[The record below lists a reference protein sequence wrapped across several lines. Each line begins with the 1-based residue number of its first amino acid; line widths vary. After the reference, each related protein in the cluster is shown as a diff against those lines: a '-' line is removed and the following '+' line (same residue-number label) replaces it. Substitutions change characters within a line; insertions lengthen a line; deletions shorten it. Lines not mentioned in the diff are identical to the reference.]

1 VRKGKGVVHLTV
13 QVEADKPVETL
24 CERKFEAADYT
35 VTDLEATCAACLRR
49 REDPSRLS
57 NALFGQDLGSKLL
70 ELSLSRARK
79 RPEDQQADDRAA
91 KAEPP
96 RLRVVAAERGTERR
110 KGLSQKEPVA
120 PGGPPEAPAL
130 PQPAGLD
137 LSHFEKLGR
146 DQYRSP
152 AGVVIRI
159 VVREGTG
166 WDVADVDYDGEV
178 RLEQLADGR
187 VRIKIG
193 DLRIEYTGKF
203 ERRLRLT

>member
-1 VRKGKGVVHLTV
+1 
-13 QVEADKPVETL
+13 VETGEPVETL
-24 CERKFEAADYT
+24 CERVFEAADYM

-57 NALFGQDLGSKLL
+57 NAMFGQDLGSKLL

-91 KAEPP
+91 RAEPP
-96 RLRVVAAERGTERR
+96 RLRVVPAEPGQR
-110 KGLSQKEPVA
+110 A
-120 PGGPPEAPAL
+120 PASRPAEAPDAPPEL
-130 PQPAGLD
+130 PQPSGLD
-137 LSHFEKLGR
+137 LQRFEKVGR

-152 AGVVIRI
+152 GGVVIR
-159 VVREGTG
+159 VVLREGG
-166 WDVADVDYDGEV
+166 VWDVADVDYEGEA

-193 DLRIEYTGKF
+193 DLRFEYSGDF
-203 ERRLRLT
+203 ERRIRLS